1 MLLIPDAEWL
11 EQIVP
16 AFLEL
21 RAGIADAEMRLL
33 VAVRDVCPLA
43 TVHGELDGDARM
55 SSLTSS
61 HHIQGDSVSG
71 FVTGFERL
79 QLAAE
84 RHTGTYDD
92 LCRASV
98 RRGGHSARRT
108 HNETYL
114 SEEGC
119 GVHNDNTE
127 DHEVVVE
134 MYAGA
139 VCAIE
144 DEAVRLQVIT

>member
-1 MLLIPDAEWL
+1 MLLLHSGSA
-11 EQIVP
+11 VP
-16 AFLEL
+16 SPQREPPAVQAGRAVHRCAGRGPERCAAAGRVRQPAML
-21 RAGIADAEMRLL
+21 RRHPILGQSQSGKQD
-33 VAVRDVCPLA
+33 AVRDGAAAGP
-43 TVHGELDGDARM
+43 G
-55 SSLTSS
+55 
-61 HHIQGDSVSG
+61 G
-71 FVTGFERL
+71 F
-79 QLAAE
+79 
-84 RHTGTYDD
+84 
-92 LCRASV
+92 
-98 RRGGHSARRT
+98 GGHSARRT

-144 DEAVRLQVIT
+144 DEAVRLQVIK

>member
-1 MLLIPDAEWL
+1 MQCIAAQVVARSGARQRGASGNPPCCDGIPSWVKANRESKTRSGMGPLLGP
-11 EQIVP
+11 V
-16 AFLEL
+16 
-21 RAGIADAEMRLL
+21 
-33 VAVRDVCPLA
+33 
-43 TVHGELDGDARM
+43 
-55 SSLTSS
+55 
-61 HHIQGDSVSG
+61 
-71 FVTGFERL
+71 
-79 QLAAE
+79 
-84 RHTGTYDD
+84 
-92 LCRASV
+92 ASV
-98 RRGGHSARRT
+98 ANSARRT

-144 DEAVRLQVIT
+144 DEAVRLQVIK